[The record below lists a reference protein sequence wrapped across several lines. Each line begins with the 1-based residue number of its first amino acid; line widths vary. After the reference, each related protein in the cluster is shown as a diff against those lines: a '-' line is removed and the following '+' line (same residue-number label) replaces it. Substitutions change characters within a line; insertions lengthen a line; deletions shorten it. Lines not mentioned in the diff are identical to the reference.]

1 MENGF
6 TFSDVLLVP
15 RRSSITSRKEVDAKG
30 RFSRNISLNAP
41 IVSANMDTVTEAEM
55 AIGMAR
61 CGGLGV
67 IHRFLTVEEEV
78 AEVEKVKRAE
88 SIIIEEPYTLSPKDT
103 VQAARRMMQRHHVSG
118 LLVVDAQ
125 KKLVGILT
133 QRDLMFSSN
142 SSKTLAREVM
152 TPKPITAPYG
162 TRMEKAEEILRKHK
176 IEKLPLVD
184 KEGRL
189 KGLITASDLIHKR
202 QQFPLTS
209 KNSKGKLLVGAAVGV
224 VGDYI
229 ERSAAL
235 LKAGADVLVVDV
247 AHGHADHVISAVK
260 KLKSKFEADVVAG
273 NVATYEGAKDLV
285 EAGADGVR
293 VGVGP
298 GSICTTRI
306 VTGCGVPQLSAVLD
320 CARITQ
326 EAGIPITADG
336 GIRDSGDMTKAL
348 AAGASCVMMG
358 SLLAGTDEAPGWIV
372 VRNGLRYKV
381 YRGMASLAATIS
393 RKQKERG
400 EAPLQEE
407 DIYSVVPEGV
417 EAAVPYRGKLSEVV
431 QQLVGGVRS
440 GMSYCGARSLPELWK
455 KAKFIRITSASWKE
469 SQPHVY
475 S

>member
-15 RRSSITSRKEVDAKG
+15 QRSSITSRKEVDLRG
-30 RFSRNISLNAP
+30 RFSKNIPLNVP
-41 IVSANMDTVTEAEM
+41 IVSANMDTVTEAET
-55 AIGMAR
+55 AIAMAR

-67 IHRFLTVEEEV
+67 IHRFLTIEEEV

-88 SIIIEEPYTLSPKDT
+88 SIVIEEPYTLSDKDT
-103 VQAARRMMQRHHVSG
+103 VQTARRVMQRHRVTG
-118 LLVVDAQ
+118 LLVVDSR

-133 QRDLMFSSN
+133 QRDLLFNYNN
-142 SSKTLAREVM
+142 SKSLVREVM
-152 TPKPITAPYG
+152 TPGPITAPYG
-162 TRMEKAEEILRKHK
+162 IGMEKAEEILRKHK

-184 KEGRL
+184 KERRI

-202 QQFPLTS
+202 QKFPLTS

-229 ERSAAL
+229 ERSEAL

-260 KLKSKFEADVVAG
+260 KLKSRFEADVVAG
-273 NVATYEGAKDLV
+273 NVATYEGAKDLA
-285 EAGADGVR
+285 EAGADGIR

-306 VTGCGVPQLSAVLD
+306 VTGCGVPQLSAILD
-320 CARITQ
+320 CSRITR
-326 EAGIPITADG
+326 ETGIPVTADG

-348 AAGASCVMMG
+348 AAGASCVMLG

-393 RKQKERG
+393 RKQKEKG
-400 EAPLQEE
+400 EVPLQEE
-407 DIYSVVPEGV
+407 DVYEVVPEGV
-417 EAAVPYRGKLSEVV
+417 EAAVPYRGRLSEVV
-431 QQLVGGVRS
+431 QQLTGGLRS
-440 GMSYCGARSLPELWK
+440 GMSYCGARSIAEFWK